1 MSKAKP
7 SRRSSRGS
15 RPNRASPPR
24 ERNEGEGNKTAARR
38 YNNAAYATVRSGTVE
53 EKARE
58 AARALEGPE
67 GGELRRAEALAKQRG
82 KTAPDGPS
90 THK

>member
-1 MSKAKP
+1 MPKAKP
-7 SRRSSRGS
+7 SRRSSRSS

-38 YNNAAYATVRSGTVE
+38 YDSAVEATVRSGTVE
-53 EKARE
+53 QKARE

-82 KTAPDGPS
+82 KTASDGRS
-90 THK
+90 AHK

>member
-7 SRRSSRGS
+7 SRRSSRSS

-38 YNNAAYATVRSGTVE
+38 YDSAVEATVRSGTVE
-53 EKARE
+53 QKARE

-82 KTAPDGPS
+82 KTASDGRS
-90 THK
+90 AHK